1 MQIPSTPTV
10 LWRNATVSESKPSGS
25 CSPFWRSCIRKSL
38 RLRRIIFD
46 WQWVLM
52 MLLMIIVSLLLLL
65 TNANSNDYIFFLL
78 SLLFI
83 LLLLPLS
90 LSSFFS
96 AMKLFNEVQIDER
109 CIESGGSNHM
119 VGAFRPL
126 TRRRL
131 GSLWGLQMGSMV
143 IDGYPGHPI
152 CGLHVGYHP
161 CHCYHSQGAKGSPFL

>member
-65 TNANSNDYIFFLL
+65 ANANSNGYVIFLL
-78 SLLFI
+78 LLSSLLLFI

-131 GSLWGLQMGSMV
+131 GSLWGLQMGSMI

-152 CGLHVGYHP
+152 CGLP
-161 CHCYHSQGAKGSPFL
+161 PMPFLPLPKGSPFL